1 MYTSLETQHVIL
13 ADEELVELYRSSQ
26 QGRYFDALYDR
37 YVNKVF
43 AKCIGMLKDRAMAED
58 ATQEIFMKILLNI
71 SNFKGTAK
79 FSTWIYSITYNY
91 CIDYLR
97 KQKKKRI
104 VSDESQIADEMIE
117 EVSDKELL
125 EIKIERLE
133 VVLNAAEPKDRA
145 ILMMKYNDQMSIKE
159 MAATL
164 SRSESAIKMS
174 ILRAKHRVKK
184 IYKNLYHE

>member
-1 MYTSLETQHVIL
+1 METQRVIL
-13 ADEELVELYRSSQ
+13 TDEELVDLYRSTHSN
-26 QGRYFDALYDR
+26 RHFDTLYDR

-97 KQKKKRI
+97 KQKKKRV
-104 VSDESQIADEMIE
+104 VSDESKIADDIVE

-145 ILMMKYNDQMSIKE
+145 ILMMKYNDQLSIKD
-159 MAATL
+159 MAKTL
-164 SRSESAIKMS
+164 NRSESAIKMS